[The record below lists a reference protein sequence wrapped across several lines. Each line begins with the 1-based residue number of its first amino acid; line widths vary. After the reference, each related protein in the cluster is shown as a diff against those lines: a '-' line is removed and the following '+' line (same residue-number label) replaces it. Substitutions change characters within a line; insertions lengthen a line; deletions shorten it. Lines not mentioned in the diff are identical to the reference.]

1 MDDLQP
7 WLIAL
12 AAFVGYVA
20 VVGIVWRATGTH
32 YDHLV
37 DTRST
42 VLRGIVLPIGLGA
55 LLLAAVTTWQGWW
68 PAALSPAA
76 TGPAWVWIVPAL
88 WLLVALLNI
97 SSIDWSAAGAR
108 LVPLIVVGVVL
119 VGFAEELATRG
130 ILVVGMRDSGA
141 TELVVWLVSS
151 GLFALLHGLNAFFGQ
166 SAQATVVQM
175 VMSFF
180 AGTALFVTVMVS
192 GSLVLAMALHALWD
206 AGTLGIAATGGTQ
219 KRLAGPA
226 GLLMFATAAVAVGFV
241 LTA

>member
-1 MDDLQP
+1 VDDLQP
-7 WLIAL
+7 TLIAL
-12 AAFVGYVA
+12 AAFVAYVA

-42 VLRGIVLPIGLGA
+42 VLRGIVLPIGLGG

-68 PAALSPAA
+68 SAVLSPAA
-76 TGPAWVWIVPAL
+76 TGPAWVWVVPAL

-97 SSIDWSAAGAR
+97 SSIDWRATGAR
-108 LVPLIVVGVVL
+108 LLPLIVIGVVL
-119 VGFAEELATRG
+119 VGFAEELAARG
-130 ILVVGMRDSGA
+130 ILVVGLRDSGA

-166 SAQATVVQM
+166 SARTTLIQM

-192 GSLVLAMALHALWD
+192 GSLLLAMALHALWD
-206 AGTLGIAATGGTQ
+206 LGTLGIAATGGTQ
-219 KRLAGPA
+219 KRLAGLV
-226 GLLMFATAAVAVGFV
+226 GLVMFATAAVAVGFV
-241 LTA
+241 VVS